1 MFRIVFNL
9 VILLIQAFLLVRA
22 VVVFFEAGLVAA
34 SVFVLLAAAF
44 SLAKLRSPAKQS
56 QPVGVYLPPA
66 R

>member
-9 VILLIQAFLLVRA
+9 LILLIQAFLMVRA

-44 SLAKLRSPAKQS
+44 SLAKFRASAQQL
-56 QPVGVYLPPA
+56 
-66 R
+66 